1 MGESSHHTSTSSR
14 RRDSRS
20 RSPDRSSSRRHRSSH
35 RDRDDDRSHRRD
47 KAKDEHRH
55 RRDRSPSNDDGGSG
69 GPPPGVDELSDDD
82 YFLKATELKLWLYE
96 DRGKKLD
103 SLKTEDARRYFRK
116 FVRAWNAG
124 RLDGAL
130 LLPPLSSPS
139 AALDVLELTPNL
151 CMLAAKYY
159 AGIAPGSLPSSI
171 STSHSW
177 SFKKASQADLDAA
190 ATVRRS
196 VDGTKA
202 RSYDPT
208 AAPGPAPPPSTSS
221 SRAVAGPSRGPQ
233 LGPAMPPSSAVE
245 RLQMERD
252 AHDSTRAAEREA
264 SSAQRRREAREG
276 RHAERDERATGR
288 DRLNASRRDFEAS
301 REGGGMMEFDEEAL
315 LGGSTGAGGAPA
327 GPGSFEDAVKARE
340 RAQSRRE
347 DRKYGGEEKRAEMC
361 VVVLVP
367 YRACGR
373 SCALIPSLSPS
384 FSSLAGPTVSLHIGK
399 RRMRRWPCSSSSP
412 HSASAAERRSSD

>member
-1 MGESSHHTSTSSR
+1 M
-14 RRDSRS
+14 
-20 RSPDRSSSRRHRSSH
+20 RSSSSLASPTSSPSSP
-35 RDRDDDRSHRRD
+35 RAAQLPWASRTTTRAPRAAAATRARAPPTARPRD
-47 KAKDEHRH
+47 KDKDSHRH
-55 RRDRSPSNDDGGSG
+55 RRDRSPSDDKDG

-116 FVRAWNAG
+116 
-124 RLDGAL
+124 LD
-130 LLPPLSSPS
+130 
-139 AALDVLELTPNL
+139 
-151 CMLAAKYY
+151 AKYY

-196 VDGTKA
+196 VDGTKT

-208 AAPGPAPPPSTSS
+208 AAPGPAPPPPSSSSS

-252 AHDSTRAAEREA
+252 ARDSTRSAEREA
-264 SSAQRRREAREG
+264 YAASRRRDAREG

-288 DRLNASRRDFEAS
+288 DRLVEKRREGNASRRDFEAS
-301 REGGGMMEFDEEAL
+301 REGGGMMDFDEDAL
-315 LGGSTGAGGAPA
+315 MSGSTGAGGGPA

-347 DRKYGGEEKRAEMC
+347 ERKFGGEEKRAEMTD
-361 VVVLVP
+361 
-367 YRACGR
+367 R
-373 SCALIPSLSPS
+373 LSAHRQKEDATMAM
-384 FSSLAGPTVSLHIGK
+384 FKQLAAQRFGGAG
-399 RRMRRWPCSSSSP
+399 
-412 HSASAAERRSSD
+412 AS

>member
-1 MGESSHHTSTSSR
+1 MGESSHNTSTSSR

-20 RSPDRSSSRRHRSSH
+20 RSPDRSSRRHRDRSPRRSSH
-35 RDRDDDRSHRRD
+35 RDRDHDDHDRSHRKD
-47 KAKDEHRH
+47 KDKDSHRH
-55 RRDRSPSNDDGGSG
+55 RRDRSPSNDDGS
-69 GPPPGVDELSDDD
+69 GPPPGVGDLSDDD

-124 RLDGAL
+124 RLD
-130 LLPPLSSPS
+130 
-139 AALDVLELTPNL
+139 
-151 CMLAAKYY
+151 AKYY

-196 VDGTKA
+196 VDGTKT

-208 AAPGPAPPPSTSS
+208 AAPGPAPPPSTSSS

-252 AHDSTRAAEREA
+252 ARDSTRSADREA
-264 SSAQRRREAREG
+264 YSAQRRREAREG

-288 DRLNASRRDFEAS
+288 DRLVEKRREGNASRRDFEAS
-301 REGGGMMEFDEEAL
+301 REGGGMMDFDEDAL
-315 LGGSTGAGGAPA
+315 MSGSTGAGGGPA

-347 DRKYGGEEKRAEMC
+347 ERKFGGEEKRAEMTD
-361 VVVLVP
+361 
-367 YRACGR
+367 R
-373 SCALIPSLSPS
+373 LSAHRQKEDATMAM
-384 FSSLAGPTVSLHIGK
+384 FKQLAAQRFGGG
-399 RRMRRWPCSSSSP
+399 
-412 HSASAAERRSSD
+412 AS

>member
-1 MGESSHHTSTSSR
+1 MGESDYHKSTSSR

-20 RSPDRSSSRRHRSSH
+20 RSPDRSSSRRHRDRSPRRSSH
-35 RDRDDDRSHRRD
+35 RDRDDDDRAHRKD
-47 KAKDEHRH
+47 KDKDSHRH
-55 RRDRSPSNDDGGSG
+55 RRDRSPSDDKDG

-124 RLDGAL
+124 RLD
-130 LLPPLSSPS
+130 
-139 AALDVLELTPNL
+139 
-151 CMLAAKYY
+151 AKYY

-196 VDGTKA
+196 VDGTKT

-208 AAPGPAPPPSTSS
+208 AAPGPAPPPPSSSSS

-252 AHDSTRAAEREA
+252 ARDSTRSAEREA
-264 SSAQRRREAREG
+264 YAASRRRDAREG

-288 DRLNASRRDFEAS
+288 DRLVEKRREGNASRRDFEAS
-301 REGGGMMEFDEEAL
+301 REGGGMMDFDEDAL
-315 LGGSTGAGGAPA
+315 MSGSTGAGGGPA

-340 RAQSRRE
+340 RAQSRKE
-347 DRKYGGEEKRAEMC
+347 ERKFGGEEKRAEMTD
-361 VVVLVP
+361 
-367 YRACGR
+367 R
-373 SCALIPSLSPS
+373 LSAHRQKEDATMAM
-384 FSSLAGPTVSLHIGK
+384 FKQLAAQRFGGGG
-399 RRMRRWPCSSSSP
+399 
-412 HSASAAERRSSD
+412 AS